1 MDLCG
6 PKTFETE
13 SNKYQA
19 ARTELGGSSIKSLTW
34 GTKMLMISV
43 SALVLIDSKKC
54 SKCLA
59 HALTLH
65 SAMFCAN
72 SILVLE
78 ICYCYFKSLKEKNTT
93 FQQFHIPRTLCRRNQ
108 NDTKPPARKRRF
120 WTLST
125 RQLFYKGSGTVWGK
139 ELHNG
144 VVVLVINEHW
154 EAAAPSQSPQGSWNF
169 SNHGFA
175 VVTEGLLCSE
185 HKKESRFGNFE
196 PR

>member
-78 ICYCYFKSLKEKNTT
+78 ICYCYFKSLKEKITQPFNSFIFLAHCAVAIKMIQNLQLVSDVFEL
-93 FQQFHIPRTLCRRNQ
+93 FQLGNYFIKAL
-108 NDTKPPARKRRF
+108 
-120 WTLST
+120 
-125 RQLFYKGSGTVWGK
+125 
-139 ELHNG
+139 E
-144 VVVLVINEHW
+144 
-154 EAAAPSQSPQGSWNF
+154 
-169 SNHGFA
+169 
-175 VVTEGLLCSE
+175 
-185 HKKESRFGNFE
+185 RFGERNYTME
-196 PR
+196 